1 MATDDENYE
10 DFVKRY
16 RASKG
21 EPATGPKFSP
31 VNKHLAKVLV
41 AGFAFYLFSS
51 WISAD
56 LDRAIAAQDAPSER
70 HAPGHNPWSK
80 D

>member
-1 MATDDENYE
+1 MSAEEENYE

-16 RASKG
+16 RAGKG

-31 VNKHLAKVLV
+31 VNKQLAIMIA
-41 AGFAFYLFSS
+41 AGVVFYLFSS
-51 WISAD
+51 WVSAD
-56 LDRAIAAQDAPSER
+56 LDRAVAQQESRSGR